1 MKLGYLAATAA
12 FRTETKRSGLISRT
26 KALLAKLTTQQ
37 AASQQQSAATLR
49 QSYAGAKKQA
59 GTREEHPYSTY
70 EVLSSTWAS
79 EYNNP

>member
-1 MKLGYLAATAA
+1 MKIGYLAATAA
-12 FRTETKRSGLISRT
+12 FRTETKRNSGLISRT
-26 KALLAKLTTQQ
+26 KAFLAKLTSQQ
-37 AASQQQSAATLR
+37 AAPQQEATLR
-49 QSYAGAKKQA
+49 QSYAGVRKPA